1 MQIRMKSHERRE
13 AIVCSATR
21 LFAEKGFRGATTREL
36 AAELGVTEPVLYQ
49 HFRTKK
55 DLYRAIIE
63 VKVSQ
68 TAGDAAEFLA
78 LTDTD
83 DDRAFFTALG
93 ALILHRFDSDIQ
105 LSRLIL
111 YSALESPELG
121 EVFFDRAIAEF
132 YRLVAGYIR
141 RRARAGAFKKIPP
154 DAAARG
160 IIGMFHYHGMIGLL
174 YPSRIKKTNRK
185 KLLNELVTL
194 FLTGIGS
201 PGIPE
206 LTGP

>member
-1 MQIRMKSHERRE
+1 MQVRMKSHERRE
-13 AIVCSATR
+13 AIVHSATR
-21 LFAEKGFRGATTREL
+21 LFAEKGFRGTTTREL
-36 AAELGVTEPVLYQ
+36 AAALGVSEPVLYQ

-63 VKVSQ
+63 VKVAQ
-68 TAGDAAEFLA
+68 TAVDAATFLA
-78 LTDTD
+78 LADTD

-93 ALILHRFDSDIQ
+93 EMMLRRFESDTE

-121 EVFFDRAIAEF
+121 EVFFDRAIAQF
-132 YRLVAGYIR
+132 YRIVTGYIR
-141 RRARAGAFKKIPP
+141 RRVRAGAFKKMQL

-160 IIGMFHYHGMIGLL
+160 IIGMFHYHGMIRLL

-194 FLTGIGS
+194 FLAGIQAG
-201 PGIPE
+201 E
-206 LTGP
+206 CQA

>member
-1 MQIRMKSHERRE
+1 MSIRMKSHERRE
-13 AIVCSATR
+13 AIVRAAAR
-21 LFAEKGFRGATTREL
+21 LFAQKGFRGTTTREL
-36 AAELGVTEPVLYQ
+36 AAALGVTEPVLYQ

-63 VKVSQ
+63 VKVSES
-68 TAGDAAEFLA
+68 AHDASPFLA

-93 ALILHRFDSDIQ
+93 ELILRRFDKDVE

-111 YSALESPELG
+111 YSALESTELG
-121 EVFFDRAIAEF
+121 EVFFDRAISDF
-132 YRLVAGYIR
+132 YRIIARYIR
-141 RRARAGAFKKIPP
+141 RRARAGAFKAVQP

-174 YPSRIKKTNRK
+174 YPSRVKKSNRR
-185 KLLNELVTL
+185 KLLDQLVTL
-194 FLTGIGS
+194 FLLGIQA
-201 PGIPE
+201 PE
-206 LTGP
+206 SRS